1 MRKNQLKKIGSFL
14 CSAALLLTQAIAV
27 LPASAETENGSDAL
41 LGTTLVHEAGFDKG
55 GTYSLNQSGL
65 VSNNATIDVSI
76 AANSGADGSSA
87 MKVVM
92 NNPTDSDKTAVIWP
106 QNDENSLYSMGDSA
120 TLTAGKHYK
129 YIVRL
134 KYKVE
139 TGSSVIVGIGSG
151 CANEIDESCGSLTI
165 SGNSFM
171 TQENG
176 DITAPG
182 LWDLAYSPIY
192 GEWTEISLPL
202 DMCSTSGAAW
212 QTFAIEFKQYAGK
225 TATIY
230 FDDIKLYRVD
240 DTDSEMGLVFFSANG
255 GKALNPVA
263 GIVGTEYTM
272 PTPIRDGYEFAGW
285 YTDADFTTPYDG
297 TFPANNLT
305 ATYGKGYSRLYAK
318 WKGEPKTVLYDDFE
332 RNDAAYKD
340 DTNNQG
346 EVFIAPGESINNS
359 SALVVDIPN
368 TTRTQIYLKP
378 QNEDGSAYKINSGEE
393 LNLIVKFSYCMDT
406 TSSFLYNTLE
416 FKPVIADDNFGW
428 KQNLTSL
435 YIGRSA
441 TAPTEPVWNVFGS
454 VATGEWREVS
464 IPIRTTAEAS
474 GNFMIVFN
482 STDQKG
488 SIFIDNLEVIS
499 LTSDLKSTAMSLNLN
514 NGATTPELVTMVAG
528 DDISKLPKPE
538 KSGCTFA
545 GWYTDSALTQKCEV
559 VPETTERYI
568 SLYAGYDVPY
578 YTVTEDYQR
587 YAGVDVQEN
596 LSSPFPVGQT
606 FAVEGDNSNKYLRIV
621 TDGSSNSDNTYLIKN
636 ADGTALN
643 QSFVNGTT
651 YSLLISLKYK
661 INSANSY
668 GLILKPLI
676 CDSEKNWLCTSTNYP
691 WKHMIHFGDIRDD
704 LCCHGIKDN
713 GWHTMSLAVDY
724 TPTADYVNT
733 EMGFQIDIGNRA
745 VDVCLDDISVQVL
758 PRGISASTVN
768 LDGVVNG
775 QTFIAGAVGTE
786 ITVDGAKLA
795 DILPKNIYKR
805 GAKFT
810 GYKIGDADFDGTFPA
825 ADGRLAAAF
834 ENAVSV
840 YDYNFDTEVN
850 ILDLVRLK
858 KNLANDSDYANS
870 VPDGGVLLAELRKA
884 LLSLDTA
891 KTIGGVSYTLA
902 YSDEFNGTAIDSSIW
917 NVGESTGI
925 VKYDNEVF
933 YKTVLDKNHV
943 SVSDG
948 TAKISFGQDADST
961 VSVYKD
967 ANGTYYCNPTDEQ
980 INDSSLTPVNPAATL
995 KTVYGGAMRTNGNLE
1010 VKRGYIEANV
1020 KFASETIDAAFWLN
1034 ATATPT
1040 LRYNEID
1047 IFETFGNDSAISN
1060 IHTWDNN
1067 NKLQGGTDFHY
1078 DWSSELGDSRVI
1090 AKGIYDGKFHTIGLQ
1105 WEESYLKFYCD
1116 GALKLTVSRTDTNSK
1131 YFEAFANRL
1140 LYTEFSA
1147 FPKAGLEKW
1156 SGLDSSFEID
1166 YIRYY
1171 QNAGSEFS
1179 IR

>member
-1 MRKNQLKKIGSFL
+1 MKKNQLKKIVSFL
-14 CSAALLLTQAIAV
+14 CSTALLLTQAIAV
-27 LPASAETENGSDAL
+27 LPASAEETGTPLATKVLSDGFERNDLSYVSGKNCTAEIESDTGVGGTSSL
-41 LGTTLVHEAGFDKG
+41 KITSNEKQSTAAIGVKNDDGTTFDVYAGN
-55 GTYSLNQSGL
+55 TYKLIVKFSYKLDTSTSFTWSPAQ
-65 VSNNATIDVSI
+65 VSAVTVNADGYFLEELGQKVLIGNVTLPTHWNILSSKATGEWRTVSI
-76 AANSGADGSSA
+76 AAEKTVSQSGKLALLFKANDG
-87 MKVVM
+87 
-92 NNPTDSDKTAVIWP
+92 
-106 QNDENSLYSMGDSA
+106 
-120 TLTAGKHYK
+120 
-129 YIVRL
+129 
-134 KYKVE
+134 
-139 TGSSVIVGIGSG
+139 TGSML
-151 CANEIDESCGSLTI
+151 IDNLEVYAINADTTGTTMVLYDNI
-165 SGNSFM
+165 S
-171 TQENG
+171 QY
-176 DITAPG
+176 
-182 LWDLAYSPIY
+182 DLAA
-192 GEWTEISLPL
+192 W
-202 DMCSTSGAAW
+202 AA
-212 QTFAIEFKQYAGK
+212 G
-225 TATIY
+225 
-230 FDDIKLYRVD
+230 DDISNIPTPSRVGYLFD
-240 DTDSEMGLVFFSANG
+240 GWYLDSELTQKCEVV
-255 GKALNPVA
+255 PET
-263 GIVGTEYTM
+263 TEQYIT
-272 PTPIRDGYEFAGW
+272 
-285 YTDADFTTPYDG
+285 
-297 TFPANNLT
+297 
-305 ATYGKGYSRLYAK
+305 LYAK

-332 RNDAAYKD
+332 RENVAYKD
-340 DTNNQG
+340 VSNKGG
-346 EVFIAPGESINNS
+346 EAGIIEGESIDNS
-359 SALVVDIPN
+359 SALFVDMNAAAGTRVV
-368 TTRTQIYLKP
+368 LKP
-378 QNEDGSAYKINSGEE
+378 QNSDGSVYSIKSGDAV
-393 LNLIVKFSYCMDT
+393 NLIVKFSYRMDT
-406 TSSFLYNTLE
+406 DSFRWGPLWL
-416 FKPVIADDNFGW
+416 KPIIGNESFGAL
-428 KQNLTSL
+428 QNLSTLIVGPNVNTPTHTTYNILSTKA
-435 YIGRSA
+435 IGEWRTVSFPISA
-441 TAPTEPVWNVFGS
+441 TATQSGDFMLFFDTANQTGS
-454 VATGEWREVS
+454 
-464 IPIRTTAEAS
+464 
-474 GNFMIVFN
+474 ML
-482 STDQKG
+482 
-488 SIFIDNLEVIS
+488 IDNLEVIS

-528 DDISKLPKPE
+528 DDISKLPVPE
-538 KSGCTFA
+538 KSGYTFA
-545 GWYTDSALTQKCEV
+545 GWYTDTALTQKCEV
-559 VPETTERYI
+559 VPETTEQYI

-587 YAGVDVQEN
+587 YTGANVQEN
-596 LSSPFPVGQT
+596 LSSAFPDGQT
-606 FAVEGDNSNKYLRIV
+606 FAVEEDNGNKYLHIV
-621 TDGSSNSDNTYLIKN
+621 TDGASISNNTYLIKN

-661 INSANSY
+661 INSANGY

-691 WKHMIHFGDIRDD
+691 WKHIIHFGDIRND
-704 LCCHGIKDN
+704 LYCHGIKDN
-713 GWHTMSLAVDY
+713 EWHTMSLAVDY
-724 TPTADYVNT
+724 TPTADYANT

-810 GYKIGDADFDGTFPA
+810 GYTIGNTVFNGTFPS

-840 YDYNFDTEVN
+840 YDYNFDTDVN

-858 KNLANDSDYANS
+858 KNLAADSDYANS
-870 VPDGGVLLAELRKA
+870 VPDGGVLLAELRKS

-891 KTIGGVSYTLA
+891 KTIGDVSYTLA
-902 YSDEFNGTAIDSSIW
+902 YSDEFNGTAVDTAVW
-917 NVGESTGI
+917 KVGESTGI
-925 VKYDNEVF
+925 VTYDNEVF

-980 INDSSLTPVNPAATL
+980 ITDSSLTLVNAAATL

-1040 LRYNEID
+1040 LCYNEID

-1067 NKLQGGTDFHY
+1067 YKLQGGTDFHY

-1090 AKGIYDGKFHTIGLQ
+1090 ATGIYDGKFHTIGLQ
-1105 WEESYLKFYCD
+1105 WEENYLKFYFD
-1116 GALKLTVSRTDTNSK
+1116 GELKLTVSNTESNSER
-1131 YFEAFANRL
+1131 FTAFANAL
-1140 LYTEFSA
+1140 LYTEFLA
-1147 FPKAGLEKW
+1147 TPKTGFGSW

>member
-1 MRKNQLKKIGSFL
+1 MKKNQLKKIVSFL
-14 CSAALLLTQAIAV
+14 CSTALLLTQAIAV
-27 LPASAETENGSDAL
+27 LPASAETESGLDAL
-41 LGTTLVHEAGFDKG
+41 LGTTLVHEASFDNG
-55 GTYSLNQSGL
+55 GTYILNQSGL
-65 VSNNATIDVSI
+65 LSNDATIDVSI
-76 AANSGADGSSA
+76 AANSGVDGSSA

-92 NNPTDSDKTAVIWP
+92 NNPTDSDKKAVIWP
-106 QNDENSLYSMGDSA
+106 KNDENSLYSMGDSG
-120 TLTAGKHYK
+120 TLTADKHYK

-139 TGSSVIVGIGSG
+139 TGSSVIVEIGSG
-151 CANEIDESCGSLTI
+151 CANETAENCGYLTV

-182 LWDLAYSPIY
+182 AWDLAYSPIY

-202 DMCSTSGAAW
+202 DMCSTRNAAW
-212 QTFAIEFKQYAGK
+212 QRFAIDFKQNAGK

-230 FDDIKLYRVD
+230 FDDIKLYKVD
-240 DTDSEMGLVFFSANG
+240 DADSEMGLVFFSANG

-272 PTPIRDGYEFAGW
+272 PTPVRDGYEFAGW

-305 ATYGKGYSRLYAK
+305 ATHGKGYSRLYAK
-318 WKGEPKTVLYDDFE
+318 WKSEPKTVLYDDFE
-332 RNDAAYKD
+332 RVNVAYKD
-340 DTNNQG
+340 VSNKGG
-346 EVFIAPGESINNS
+346 EAIIVEGESIDNS
-359 SALVVDIPN
+359 SALLVDMSAADGTRVV
-368 TTRTQIYLKP
+368 LKP
-378 QNEDGSAYKINSGEE
+378 QNSDGSVYSIKSGDAV
-393 LNLIVKFSYCMDT
+393 NLIVKFSYRMDT
-406 TSSFLYNTLE
+406 ASFRWGPLWLKPIIGNESFGGLQTLSTLIVGQNVNTPTHTTYNILST
-416 FKPVIADDNFGW
+416 K
-428 KQNLTSL
+428 
-435 YIGRSA
+435 
-441 TAPTEPVWNVFGS
+441 
-454 VATGEWREVS
+454 ATGEWRTVS
-464 IPIRTTAEAS
+464 FPISATATQS
-474 GNFMIVFN
+474 GDFMLFFDT
-482 STDQKG
+482 TDQKG
-488 SIFIDNLEVIS
+488 SMLIDNLEVIS

-528 DDISKLPKPE
+528 DDISKLPVPE
-538 KSGCTFA
+538 KSGYTFA
-545 GWYTDSALTQKCEV
+545 GWYTNSALTQKCEV
-559 VPETTERYI
+559 VPKTTEKYI

-587 YAGVDVQEN
+587 YTGANVQEN
-596 LSSPFPVGQT
+596 LSSAFPSGQT
-606 FAVEGDNSNKYLRIV
+606 FAVEEDNGNKYLHIV
-621 TDGSSNSDNTYLIKN
+621 TDGASISNNTYLIKN

-661 INSANSY
+661 INSANGY

-676 CDSEKNWLCTSTNYP
+676 CDSEKNWLLTSTNYP
-691 WKHMIHFGDIRDD
+691 WKHIIHFGDIRND
-704 LCCHGIKDN
+704 LYCHGIKDN
-713 GWHTMSLAVDY
+713 EWHTMSLAVDY
-724 TPTADYVNT
+724 TPTADYANT
-733 EMGFQIDIGNRA
+733 EIGFQIDIGNRA

-810 GYKIGDADFDGTFPA
+810 GYTIGNTVFNGTFPS

-858 KNLANDSDYANS
+858 KNLATDSDYANS

-891 KTIGGVSYTLA
+891 KTIGDVSYTLA

-925 VKYDNEVF
+925 VTYDNKVF

-943 SVSDG
+943 SESDG

-967 ANGTYYCNPTDEQ
+967 ANGTYYCNPTNEQ
-980 INDSSLTPVNPAATL
+980 ITDSSLTLVNEAATL

-1020 KFASETIDAAFWLN
+1020 KFASETIDEAFWLN

-1067 NKLQGGTDFHY
+1067 YKLQGGTDFHY
-1078 DWSSELGDSRVI
+1078 NWSSELGDSRVI
-1090 AKGIYDGKFHTIGLQ
+1090 ATGIYDGKFHTIGLQ
-1105 WEESYLKFYCD
+1105 WEENYLKFYFD
-1116 GALKLTVSRTDTNSK
+1116 GELKLTVSNTESNSER
-1131 YFEAFANRL
+1131 FTAFANAL

-1147 FPKAGLEKW
+1147 TPKTGFGSW

-1171 QNAGSEFS
+1171 QNAGSEFG

>member
-1 MRKNQLKKIGSFL
+1 MKKNQLKKIVSFL
-14 CSAALLLTQAIAV
+14 CSTALLLTQAIAV
-27 LPASAETENGSDAL
+27 LPASAEETGTPLATKVLSDGFERNDLSYVSGKNCTAEIESDTGVGGTSSL
-41 LGTTLVHEAGFDKG
+41 KITSNEKQSTAAIGVKNDDGTTFDVYAGN
-55 GTYSLNQSGL
+55 TYKLIVKFSYKLDTSTSFTWSPAQVSAVTVNADGYFLEELGQKVLIGNVSLPTHWNILS
-65 VSNNATIDVSI
+65 SKATGEWRTVSI
-76 AANSGADGSSA
+76 AAEKTVSQSGKLALLFKANDG
-87 MKVVM
+87 
-92 NNPTDSDKTAVIWP
+92 
-106 QNDENSLYSMGDSA
+106 
-120 TLTAGKHYK
+120 
-129 YIVRL
+129 
-134 KYKVE
+134 
-139 TGSSVIVGIGSG
+139 TGSML
-151 CANEIDESCGSLTI
+151 IDNLEVYAINADTTGTTMVLYDNI
-165 SGNSFM
+165 S
-171 TQENG
+171 QY
-176 DITAPG
+176 
-182 LWDLAYSPIY
+182 DLAA
-192 GEWTEISLPL
+192 W
-202 DMCSTSGAAW
+202 AA
-212 QTFAIEFKQYAGK
+212 G
-225 TATIY
+225 
-230 FDDIKLYRVD
+230 DDISNIPTPSRVGYLFD
-240 DTDSEMGLVFFSANG
+240 GWYLDSELTQKCEVV
-255 GKALNPVA
+255 PET
-263 GIVGTEYTM
+263 TEQYIT
-272 PTPIRDGYEFAGW
+272 
-285 YTDADFTTPYDG
+285 
-297 TFPANNLT
+297 
-305 ATYGKGYSRLYAK
+305 LYAK

-332 RNDAAYKD
+332 RENVAYKD
-340 DTNNQG
+340 VSNKGG
-346 EVFIAPGESINNS
+346 EAIIVEGESIDNS
-359 SALVVDIPN
+359 SALFVDMNAAAGTRVV
-368 TTRTQIYLKP
+368 LKP
-378 QNEDGSAYKINSGEE
+378 QNSDGSVYSIKSGDAV
-393 LNLIVKFSYCMDT
+393 NLIVKFSYRMDT
-406 TSSFLYNTLE
+406 DSFPWGPLWL
-416 FKPVIADDNFGW
+416 KPIIGNESFGAL
-428 KQNLTSL
+428 QNLSTL
-435 YIGRSA
+435 IVGPNVN
-441 TAPTEPVWNVFGS
+441 TPTHTTYNILS
-454 VATGEWREVS
+454 TKATGEWRTVS
-464 IPIRTTAEAS
+464 FPISATATQSGDFMLFFDTT
-474 GNFMIVFN
+474 N
-482 STDQKG
+482 QKG
-488 SIFIDNLEVIS
+488 SILIDNLEVIS

-514 NGATTPELVTMVAG
+514 NGSKTTELVTMVAG
-528 DDISKLPKPE
+528 DDISKLPVPE
-538 KSGCTFA
+538 KSGYTFA
-545 GWYTDSALTQKCEV
+545 GWYTDSALTQKCEI
-559 VPETTERYI
+559 VPETTEQYI

-587 YAGVDVQEN
+587 YTGANVQEN
-596 LSSPFPVGQT
+596 LSSAFPDGQT
-606 FAVEGDNSNKYLRIV
+606 FAVEEDNGNKYLHIV
-621 TDGSSNSDNTYLIKN
+621 TDGASISNNTYLIKS

-661 INSANSY
+661 INSANGY

-691 WKHMIHFGDIRDD
+691 WKHIIHFGDIRND
-704 LCCHGIKDN
+704 LYCHGIKDN
-713 GWHTMSLAVDY
+713 EWHTMSLAVDY
-724 TPTADYVNT
+724 TPTADYANT

-775 QTFIAGAVGTE
+775 QTFVAGAVGTE

-810 GYKIGDADFDGTFPA
+810 GYTIGNTVFNGTFPS

-840 YDYNFDTEVN
+840 YDYNFDTDVN
-850 ILDLVRLK
+850 VLDLVRLK

-891 KTIGGVSYTLA
+891 KTIGDVSYTLA

-925 VKYDNEVF
+925 VTYDNKVF

-980 INDSSLTPVNPAATL
+980 ITDSSLTLVNAAATL

-1020 KFASETIDAAFWLN
+1020 KFASETIDEAFWLN
-1034 ATATPT
+1034 VTATPT

-1067 NKLQGGTDFHY
+1067 YKLQGGTDFHY

-1090 AKGIYDGKFHTIGLQ
+1090 ATGIYDGKFHTIGLQ
-1105 WEESYLKFYCD
+1105 WEENYLKFYFD
-1116 GALKLTVSRTDTNSK
+1116 GELKLTVSNTESNSER
-1131 YFEAFANRL
+1131 FTAFANAL
-1140 LYTEFSA
+1140 LYTEFLA
-1147 FPKAGLEKW
+1147 TPKTGFGSW

>member
-1 MRKNQLKKIGSFL
+1 MEELGQKVLIGNVS
-14 CSAALLLTQAIAV
+14 
-27 LPASAETENGSDAL
+27 LPTHWNILSS
-41 LGTTLVHEAGFDKG
+41 K
-55 GTYSLNQSGL
+55 
-65 VSNNATIDVSI
+65 ATGEWRTVSI
-76 AANSGADGSSA
+76 AAEKTVSQSGKLALLFKANDG
-87 MKVVM
+87 
-92 NNPTDSDKTAVIWP
+92 
-106 QNDENSLYSMGDSA
+106 
-120 TLTAGKHYK
+120 
-129 YIVRL
+129 
-134 KYKVE
+134 
-139 TGSSVIVGIGSG
+139 TGSML
-151 CANEIDESCGSLTI
+151 IDNLEVYAINADTTGTTMVLYDNI
-165 SGNSFM
+165 S
-171 TQENG
+171 QY
-176 DITAPG
+176 
-182 LWDLAYSPIY
+182 DLAA
-192 GEWTEISLPL
+192 W
-202 DMCSTSGAAW
+202 AA
-212 QTFAIEFKQYAGK
+212 G
-225 TATIY
+225 
-230 FDDIKLYRVD
+230 DDISNIPTPSRVGYLFD
-240 DTDSEMGLVFFSANG
+240 GWYLDSELTQKCEVV
-255 GKALNPVA
+255 PET
-263 GIVGTEYTM
+263 TEQYIT
-272 PTPIRDGYEFAGW
+272 
-285 YTDADFTTPYDG
+285 
-297 TFPANNLT
+297 
-305 ATYGKGYSRLYAK
+305 LYAK

-332 RNDAAYKD
+332 RENVAYKD
-340 DTNNQG
+340 VSNKGG
-346 EVFIAPGESINNS
+346 EAIVVKGESIDNS
-359 SALVVDIPN
+359 SALFVDMNAAAGTRVV
-368 TTRTQIYLKP
+368 LKP
-378 QNEDGSAYKINSGEE
+378 QNSDGSVYSIKSGDAV
-393 LNLIVKFSYCMDT
+393 NLIVKFSYRMDT
-406 TSSFLYNTLE
+406 DSFLWGPLWLKPIIGNESFGALQTLSTFIVGPNVNT
-416 FKPVIADDNFGW
+416 
-428 KQNLTSL
+428 
-435 YIGRSA
+435 
-441 TAPTEPVWNVFGS
+441 PTHTEWNILS
-454 VATGEWREVS
+454 TKATGEWRTVS
-464 IPIRTTAEAS
+464 FPISATATQSGDFMLFFDTT
-474 GNFMIVFN
+474 N
-482 STDQKG
+482 QKG
-488 SIFIDNLEVIS
+488 SILIDNLEVIS

-514 NGATTPELVTMVAG
+514 NGSKTTELVTMVAG
-528 DDISKLPKPE
+528 DDISKLPVPE
-538 KSGCTFA
+538 KSGYTFA
-545 GWYTDSALTQKCEV
+545 GWYTDSALTQKCEI
-559 VPETTERYI
+559 VPETTEQYI

-587 YAGVDVQEN
+587 YTGANVQEN
-596 LSSPFPVGQT
+596 LSSAFPDGQT
-606 FAVEGDNSNKYLRIV
+606 FAVEEDNGNKYLHIV
-621 TDGSSNSDNTYLIKN
+621 TDGASISNNTYLIKS

-661 INSANSY
+661 INSANGY

-691 WKHMIHFGDIRDD
+691 WKHIIHFGDIRND
-704 LCCHGIKDN
+704 LYCHGIKDN
-713 GWHTMSLAVDY
+713 EWHTMSLAVDY
-724 TPTADYVNT
+724 TPKADYANT

-775 QTFIAGAVGTE
+775 QTFVAGAVGTE

-810 GYKIGDADFDGTFPA
+810 GYTIGNTVFNGTFPS

-840 YDYNFDTEVN
+840 YDYNFDTDVN
-850 ILDLVRLK
+850 VLDLVRLK

-891 KTIGGVSYTLA
+891 KTIGDVSYTLA
-902 YSDEFNGTAIDSSIW
+902 YSDEFNGTAVDTAVW
-917 NVGESTGI
+917 KVGESTGI
-925 VKYDNEVF
+925 VTYDNEVF

-980 INDSSLTPVNPAATL
+980 ITDSSLTLVNAAATL

-1040 LRYNEID
+1040 LCYNEID

-1067 NKLQGGTDFHY
+1067 YKLQGGTDFHY

-1090 AKGIYDGKFHTIGLQ
+1090 ATGIYDGKFHTIGLQ
-1105 WEESYLKFYCD
+1105 WEENYLKFYFD
-1116 GALKLTVSRTDTNSK
+1116 GELKLTVSNTESNSER
-1131 YFEAFANRL
+1131 FTAFANAL
-1140 LYTEFSA
+1140 LYTEFLA
-1147 FPKAGLEKW
+1147 TPKTGFGSW

>member
-1 MRKNQLKKIGSFL
+1 MKKISIKKTVSFL

-27 LPASAETENGSDAL
+27 LPASAETESGSDAL
-41 LGTTLVHEAGFDKG
+41 LGTTLVHEAGFDNG

-65 VSNNATIDVSI
+65 VSNDATIDVSI
-76 AANSGADGSSA
+76 TANSGTDGSSA

-92 NNPTDSDKTAVIWP
+92 NNPTDSDKKAVIWP
-106 QNDENSLYSMGDSA
+106 KNDENSLYSMGDSG
-120 TLTAGKHYK
+120 TLTGGKHYK

-151 CANEIDESCGSLTI
+151 CANETAENCGYLTVG
-165 SGNSFM
+165 GNSFM

-182 LWDLAYSPIY
+182 AWDLAYSPIY

-202 DMCSTSGAAW
+202 DMCSTRGAAW
-212 QTFAIEFKQYAGK
+212 QTFAIEFKQNAGK

-230 FDDIKLYRVD
+230 FDDIKLYKVD
-240 DTDSEMGLVFFSANG
+240 DADSEMGLVFFSANG

-272 PTPIRDGYEFAGW
+272 PTPVRDGYEFAGW

-318 WKGEPKTVLYDDFE
+318 WKGEPKTVLYDNFE
-332 RNDAAYKD
+332 RENVAYKD
-340 DTNNQG
+340 VSNKGG
-346 EVFIAPGESINNS
+346 EAIIVEGESIDNS
-359 SALVVDIPN
+359 SALFVDMNAAAGTRVV
-368 TTRTQIYLKP
+368 LKP
-378 QNEDGSAYKINSGEE
+378 QNSDGSVYSIKSGDAV
-393 LNLIVKFSYCMDT
+393 NLIVKFSYRMDT
-406 TSSFLYNTLE
+406 DSFRWGPLWL
-416 FKPVIADDNFGW
+416 KPIIGNESFGAL
-428 KQNLTSL
+428 QNLSTL
-435 YIGRSA
+435 IVGPNVN
-441 TAPTEPVWNVFGS
+441 TPTHTTYNILS
-454 VATGEWREVS
+454 TKATGEWRTVS
-464 IPIRTTAEAS
+464 FPISATATQSGDFMLFFDTT
-474 GNFMIVFN
+474 NQ
-482 STDQKG
+482 TG
-488 SIFIDNLEVIS
+488 SMLIDNLEVIS

-528 DDISKLPKPE
+528 DDISKLPVPE
-538 KSGCTFA
+538 KSGYTFA

-559 VPETTERYI
+559 VPETTEQYI

-587 YAGVDVQEN
+587 YTGANVQEN
-596 LSSPFPVGQT
+596 LSSAFPDGQT
-606 FAVEGDNSNKYLRIV
+606 FAVEEDNGNKYLHIV
-621 TDGSSNSDNTYLIKN
+621 TDGASISNNTYLIKN
-636 ADGTALN
+636 ADGTPLN
-643 QSFVNGTT
+643 QSFVNDTT

-661 INSANSY
+661 INSANGY

-691 WKHMIHFGDIRDD
+691 WKHIIHFGDIRND
-704 LCCHGIKDN
+704 LYCHGIKDN
-713 GWHTMSLAVDY
+713 EWHTMSLAVDY
-724 TPTADYVNT
+724 TPTADYANT

-810 GYKIGDADFDGTFPA
+810 GYTIGNTVFNGTFPS

-840 YDYNFDTEVN
+840 YDYNFDTDVN

-858 KNLANDSDYANS
+858 KNLATDSDYAKS
-870 VPDGGVLLAELRKA
+870 VPNGGVLLAELRKA

-891 KTIGGVSYTLA
+891 KTIGDVSYTLA
-902 YSDEFNGTAIDSSIW
+902 YSDEFNGTAVDTAVW
-917 NVGESTGI
+917 KVGESTGI
-925 VKYDNEVF
+925 VTYDNEVF

-980 INDSSLTPVNPAATL
+980 ITDSSLTLVNEAATL

-1040 LRYNEID
+1040 LCYNEID

-1067 NKLQGGTDFHY
+1067 YKLQGGTDFHY

-1090 AKGIYDGKFHTIGLQ
+1090 ATGIYDGKFHTIGLQ
-1105 WEESYLKFYCD
+1105 WEENYLKFYFD
-1116 GALKLTVSRTDTNSK
+1116 GELKLTVSNTESNSER
-1131 YFEAFANRL
+1131 FTAFANAL
-1140 LYTEFSA
+1140 LYTEFLA
-1147 FPKAGLEKW
+1147 TPKTGFDSW

>member
-1 MRKNQLKKIGSFL
+1 MKKISIKKTVSFL

-27 LPASAETENGSDAL
+27 LPASAETEGGSNEL
-41 LGTTLVHEAGFDKG
+41 LGTTLVHEAGFNNG
-55 GTYSLNQSGL
+55 GTYILNQSGL
-65 VSNNATIDVSI
+65 VSNDATIDVSI

-92 NNPTDSDKTAVIWP
+92 NNPTGSDKKAVIWP
-106 QNDENSLYSMGDSA
+106 KNDENSPYSMGDSG

-151 CANEIDESCGSLTI
+151 CANETAENCGYLTVG
-165 SGNSFM
+165 GNSFK

-182 LWDLAYSPIY
+182 AWDLAYSPIY

-202 DMCSTSGAAW
+202 DMCSTRGAAW
-212 QTFAIEFKQYAGK
+212 QTFAIEFKQNAGK

-230 FDDIKLYRVD
+230 FDDIKLYKVD
-240 DTDSEMGLVFFSANG
+240 DADSEMGLVFFSANG

-305 ATYGKGYSRLYAK
+305 ATYSRLYAK

-332 RNDAAYKD
+332 HENVAYKD
-340 DTNNQG
+340 VSNKGG
-346 EVFIAPGESINNS
+346 EASIVVDEGIDNS
-359 SALVVDIPN
+359 SALFVDMNAAAGTRVV
-368 TTRTQIYLKP
+368 LKP
-378 QNEDGSAYKINSGEE
+378 QNSDGSVYSIKSGDAV
-393 LNLIVKFSYCMDT
+393 NLIVKFSYRMDT
-406 TSSFLYNTLE
+406 DSFRWGPLWL
-416 FKPVIADDNFGW
+416 KPIIGNESFGAL
-428 KQNLTSL
+428 QNLSTL
-435 YIGRSA
+435 ILGPNVN
-441 TAPTEPVWNVFGS
+441 TPTHTTYNILS
-454 VATGEWREVS
+454 TKATGEWRTVS
-464 IPIRTTAEAS
+464 FPISATATQSGDFMLFFDTT
-474 GNFMIVFN
+474 NQ
-482 STDQKG
+482 TG
-488 SIFIDNLEVIS
+488 SMLIDNLEVIS

-528 DDISKLPKPE
+528 DDISKLPVPE
-538 KSGCTFA
+538 KSGYTFA

-559 VPETTERYI
+559 VPETTEQYI

-587 YAGVDVQEN
+587 YTGANVQEN
-596 LSSPFPVGQT
+596 LSSAFPDGQT
-606 FAVEGDNSNKYLRIV
+606 FAIEEDNGNKYLHIV
-621 TDGSSNSDNTYLIKN
+621 TDGASISNNTYLIKN

-661 INSANSY
+661 INSANGY
-668 GLILKPLI
+668 GLILKPII

-691 WKHMIHFGDIRDD
+691 WKHMIHFGDKRNDEY
-704 LCCHGIKDN
+704 CYGIKDN
-713 GWHTMSLAVDY
+713 EWHTMSLAVDY
-724 TPTADYVNT
+724 TPTADYANT

-775 QTFIAGAVGTE
+775 QTFIAGAVETE

-810 GYKIGDADFDGTFPA
+810 GYTIGNTVFNGTFPS

-858 KNLANDSDYANS
+858 KNLATDSDYANS
-870 VPDGGVLLAELRKA
+870 VPDGSVLLAELRKA

-891 KTIGGVSYTLA
+891 KTIGDVSYTLA

-925 VKYDNEVF
+925 VTYDNKVF
-933 YKTVLDKNHV
+933 YKTVLDKNHI
-943 SVSDG
+943 SESDG

-967 ANGTYYCNPTDEQ
+967 ANGTYYCNPTNEQ
-980 INDSSLTPVNPAATL
+980 ITDSSLTLVNEAATL

-1067 NKLQGGTDFHY
+1067 YKLQGGTDFHY

-1105 WEESYLKFYCD
+1105 WEENYLKFYFD
-1116 GALKLTVSRTDTNSK
+1116 GELKLTVSNTESNSER
-1131 YFEAFANRL
+1131 FTAFANAL
-1140 LYTEFSA
+1140 LYTEFLA
-1147 FPKAGLEKW
+1147 TPKTGFGSW

>member
-1 MRKNQLKKIGSFL
+1 MKKISIKKTVSFL

-27 LPASAETENGSDAL
+27 LPASAETEGGSNEL
-41 LGTTLVHEAGFDKG
+41 LGTTLVHEAGFNNG
-55 GTYSLNQSGL
+55 GTYILNQSGL
-65 VSNNATIDVSI
+65 VSNDATIDVSI

-92 NNPTDSDKTAVIWP
+92 NNPTGSDKKAVIWP
-106 QNDENSLYSMGDSA
+106 KNDENSPYSMGDSG

-151 CANEIDESCGSLTI
+151 CANETAENCGYLTVG
-165 SGNSFM
+165 GNSFK

-182 LWDLAYSPIY
+182 AWDLAYSPIY

-202 DMCSTSGAAW
+202 DMCSTRGAAW
-212 QTFAIEFKQYAGK
+212 QTFAIEFKQNAGK

-230 FDDIKLYRVD
+230 FDDIKLYKVD
-240 DTDSEMGLVFFSANG
+240 DADSEMGLVFFSANG

-305 ATYGKGYSRLYAK
+305 ATYSRLYAK
-318 WKGEPKTVLYDDFE
+318 WKGEPKTVLYDNFE
-332 RNDAAYKD
+332 RENVAYKD
-340 DTNNQG
+340 VSNKGGTVEVYPGQSIDDT
-346 EVFIAPGESINNS
+346 
-359 SALVVDIPN
+359 SALLVDIPN
-368 TTRTQIYLKP
+368 NTGTQIYLKP
-378 QNEDGSAYKINSGEE
+378 QNEDGNAYKINSGEE

-406 TSSFLYNTLE
+406 TSSFLHNTLE
-416 FKPVIADDNFGW
+416 FKPVIATDDFGW

-441 TAPTEPVWNVFGS
+441 KAPTEPVWNVFGS

-464 IPIRTTAEAS
+464 IPIRTTAKTS

-482 STDQKG
+482 STNQTG
-488 SIFIDNLEVIS
+488 SMLIDNLEVIS

-528 DDISKLPKPE
+528 DDISKLPVPE
-538 KSGCTFA
+538 KSGYTFA

-559 VPETTERYI
+559 VPETTEQYI

-587 YAGVDVQEN
+587 YTGANVQEN
-596 LSSPFPVGQT
+596 LSSAFPGGQT
-606 FAVEGDNSNKYLRIV
+606 FAVEEDNGNKYLHIV
-621 TDGSSNSDNTYLIKN
+621 TDGALISNNTTYLIKN

-661 INSANSY
+661 INSANGY
-668 GLILKPLI
+668 GLILKPII

-691 WKHMIHFGDIRDD
+691 WKHMIHFGDKRNDEY
-704 LCCHGIKDN
+704 CYGIKDN
-713 GWHTMSLAVDY
+713 EWHTMSLAVDY
-724 TPTADYVNT
+724 TPTADYANT

-775 QTFIAGAVGTE
+775 QTFIAGAMGTE

-810 GYKIGDADFDGTFPA
+810 GYTIGNTVFNGTFPS

-858 KNLANDSDYANS
+858 KNLATDSDYANS

-891 KTIGGVSYTLA
+891 KTIDGVSYTLA

-925 VKYDNEVF
+925 VTYGDGVF

-948 TAKISFGQDADST
+948 TAKISFDQDADST

-980 INDSSLTPVNPAATL
+980 ITDSSLTLVNEAATL

-1067 NKLQGGTDFHY
+1067 YKLQGGTDFHY

-1090 AKGIYDGKFHTIGLQ
+1090 ATDIYDGKFHTIGLQ
-1105 WEESYLKFYCD
+1105 WEENYLKFYFD
-1116 GALKLTVSRTDTNSK
+1116 GELKLTVSNTESNSER
-1131 YFEAFANRL
+1131 FTAFANAL
-1140 LYTEFSA
+1140 LYTEFLA
-1147 FPKAGLEKW
+1147 TPKTGFGSW